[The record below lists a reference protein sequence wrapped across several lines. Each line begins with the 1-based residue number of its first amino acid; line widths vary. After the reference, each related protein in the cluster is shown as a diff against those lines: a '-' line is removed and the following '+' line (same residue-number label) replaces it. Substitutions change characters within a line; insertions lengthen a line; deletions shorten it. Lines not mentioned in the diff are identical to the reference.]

1 MGYKT
6 EKEQLE
12 SQEQSLFLLDKL
24 MTKEHSDI
32 KDLLDS
38 LPGIFHT
45 NKIENA
51 ELVHLNKNAENWID
65 MLTEE
70 VREEGVAL
78 FEKIIHPDTLKY
90 TTPRFIEFGQTAGEH
105 EICSGFQGI
114 WNPKLGE
121 FKMFLT
127 FLKKYKGTD
136 LLLCVSN
143 PIKNAGEISEKL
155 EKVIGEEAFVRKYFK
170 KFKQLTPREVQ
181 ILTLISGGETN
192 KMIADRL
199 FISTATVKQ
208 HRKNIKRKLEV
219 RNIVEMVRYAQA
231 FDLI

>member
-6 EKEQLE
+6 EIEQIE
-12 SQEQSLFLLDKL
+12 SQQQSLFLLDRI
-24 MTKEHSDI
+24 MSKETNDV
-32 KDLLDS
+32 KDLLDL

-51 ELVHLNKNAENWID
+51 ELVHLNKNAENWIG

-70 VREEGVAL
+70 VRLEGVKL

-90 TTPRFIEFGQTAGEH
+90 TTPKFIEFGKYAESH

-114 WNPKLGE
+114 WNPKLNE

-127 FLKKYKGTD
+127 FLKKYKGAD
-136 LLLCVSN
+136 LLLCISN
-143 PIKNAGEISEKL
+143 PIDNAGYISNKL
-155 EKVIGEEAFVRKYFK
+155 EKVVGEEIFVRKYFK
-170 KFKQLTPREVQ
+170 KFKQLTNREVE
-181 ILTLISGGETN
+181 ILRLISSGKTN
-192 KMIADRL
+192 KSISELL
-199 FISTATVKQ
+199 FISEGTVKQ

-219 RNIVEMVRYAQA
+219 RSIAQMIEYSKA